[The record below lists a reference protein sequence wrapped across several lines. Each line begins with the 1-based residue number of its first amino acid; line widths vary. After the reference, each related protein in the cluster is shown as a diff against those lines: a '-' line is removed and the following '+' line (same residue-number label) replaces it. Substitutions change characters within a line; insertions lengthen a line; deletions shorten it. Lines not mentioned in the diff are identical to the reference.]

1 MSIDPSAGIGAVHLT
16 TANLDRAVAFYEKS
30 VGLAAAARDEQTAAL
45 GARGAPF
52 LVLHERRSAVRVAGT
67 TGLYHFAILVPTR
80 GDLVDAL
87 RRLVAAGT
95 PLQGAADHGVSEA
108 LYLADPDGNGIEIYC
123 DRPRSEWPFERGG
136 LRMVTE
142 PLDLDDLMAAGDD
155 RPPAAEEGRSSVWRA
170 SGTITASGVGTD
182 AGHPGMAPGTTVGHV
197 HLHVAHLSDTREFY
211 GQALGFVLTQQFGR
225 SALFF
230 AAGTYHHHIGANT
243 WAGEGAPPPPAGA
256 LGLDFY
262 EITLPTRHALSSA
275 LGAASRAGVRAEMR
289 PEGALVVDPSGN
301 RVLLTAGAGS

>member
-30 VGLAAAARDEQTAAL
+30 VGLAAEVRDERTAAL
-45 GARGAPF
+45 GARGTAF

-80 GDLVDAL
+80 GDLGDAL
-87 RRLVAAGT
+87 RRLAATGT

-108 LYLADPDGNGIEIYC
+108 LYLADPEGNGIEIYC
-123 DRPRSEWPFERGG
+123 DRLRSEWPFERGR

-142 PLDLDDLMAAGDD
+142 PLDLDDLRAAG
-155 RPPAAEEGRSSVWRA
+155 A
-170 SGTITASGVGTD
+170 GVGR
-182 AGHPGMAPGTTVGHV
+182 PGMAPGTTVGHV
-197 HLHVAHLSDTREFY
+197 HLHVAHLSGTREFY
-211 GQALGFVLTQQFGR
+211 EQALGFELTQQFGR

-243 WAGEGAPPPPAGA
+243 WVGEGAPPPPAGA
-256 LGLDFY
+256 LGLDFF
-262 EITLPTRHALSSA
+262 EVTLPTPDALSTA
-275 LGAASRAGVRAEMR
+275 LAAASRAGVEADMR